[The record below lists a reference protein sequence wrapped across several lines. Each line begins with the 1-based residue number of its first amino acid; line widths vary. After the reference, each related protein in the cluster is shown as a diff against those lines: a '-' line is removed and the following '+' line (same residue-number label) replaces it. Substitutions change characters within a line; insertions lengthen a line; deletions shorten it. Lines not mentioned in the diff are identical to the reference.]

1 MKPMNASSSERT
13 LFFCFGLPK
22 SGTTLLQRA
31 LNMHPQISCPS
42 EHNFSDLGAAIQQ
55 LFKGYN
61 RSLQVM
67 DRRTGGQGATPVNPQ
82 TVEQVFRAAVEAI
95 VRQAAGKKK
104 IMGANDNTILRNLH
118 AYDQLF
124 EHPKMV
130 AIFRNPID
138 RALSAWHHNLR
149 LAEEEKDPRHREMMT
164 RHGDLDSW
172 LRLLTQQFTAR
183 VDEWRQFVAGREHT
197 FTVTFEDLVNK
208 RAQRLRELFTFL
220 GANASELVV
229 EPIVAATDFKLMR
242 DQSRHPGFFRRAA
255 VDMGDNEIGTDLRS
269 ELLAQSADALTWL
282 GHTAG

>member
-1 MKPMNASSSERT
+1 RYADGTMKPTNVSSSERT

-42 EHNFSDLGAAIQQ
+42 EHDFSGLRAAMQRV
-55 LFKGYN
+55 FEGYN
-61 RSLQVM
+61 KSLRVV

-95 VRQAAGKKK
+95 VWQAAGEKK
-104 IMGANDNTILRNLH
+104 IMGANDNTILENLH

-149 LAEEEKDPRHREMMT
+149 LA
-164 RHGDLDSW
+164 
-172 LRLLTQQFTAR
+172 
-183 VDEWRQFVAGREHT
+183 
-197 FTVTFEDLVNK
+197 
-208 RAQRLRELFTFL
+208 
-220 GANASELVV
+220 
-229 EPIVAATDFKLMR
+229 
-242 DQSRHPGFFRRAA
+242 
-255 VDMGDNEIGTDLRS
+255 
-269 ELLAQSADALTWL
+269 
-282 GHTAG
+282 

>member
-1 MKPMNASSSERT
+1 MNPMNALSSKRT

-42 EHNFSDLGAAIQQ
+42 EQDFSGVQSAFQRVFEA
-55 LFKGYN
+55 YN
-61 RSLQVM
+61 KHLVVM
-67 DRRTGGQGATPVNPQ
+67 DRRTGGQGATPVNRQ

-95 VRQAAGKKK
+95 VRQAAGEKK
-104 IMGANDNTILRNLH
+104 IMGANDNAILSNLH

-149 LAEEEKDPRHREMMT
+149 LAEEEKNPRHREMMT
-164 RHGDLDSW
+164 SEGDLGSW
-172 LRLLTQQFTAR
+172 LRLFTQQFTAR

-220 GANASELVV
+220 DANASDLVV
-229 EPIVAATDFKLMR
+229 EPIVAATEFKLMR

-255 VDMGDNEIGTDLRS
+255 VDTGANEVSTDLRR